1 MDVIALT
8 EHLLKNIRQQ
18 KEDYTTMLANGAVED
33 MENYRFVVGQIRGL
47 TYCEEE
53 IRAAMKVSL
62 KMAKKLFVPERVAAN
77 MKSDTPQT
85 KIPTAIEKAL
95 PEQEENKNTENPE
108 NMDVS
113 ALERLP
119 NPVGYRLW

>member
-18 KEDYTTMLANGAVED
+18 KEDYMTMLANGAVED

-53 IRAAMKVSL
+53 IRAAMKGV
-62 KMAKKLFVPERVAAN
+62 
-77 MKSDTPQT
+77 
-85 KIPTAIEKAL
+85 IE
-95 PEQEENKNTENPE
+95 
-108 NMDVS
+108 D
-113 ALERLP
+113 
-119 NPVGYRLW
+119 G

>member
-1 MDVIALT
+1 MDGVKVA

-53 IRAAMKVSL
+53 IRAAMKGV
-62 KMAKKLFVPERVAAN
+62 
-77 MKSDTPQT
+77 
-85 KIPTAIEKAL
+85 IE
-95 PEQEENKNTENPE
+95 
-108 NMDVS
+108 D
-113 ALERLP
+113 
-119 NPVGYRLW
+119 G

>member
-18 KEDYTTMLANGAVED
+18 KEDYTTMLVNGAVED

-53 IRAAMKVSL
+53 IRAAMKGV
-62 KMAKKLFVPERVAAN
+62 
-77 MKSDTPQT
+77 
-85 KIPTAIEKAL
+85 IE
-95 PEQEENKNTENPE
+95 
-108 NMDVS
+108 DD
-113 ALERLP
+113 
-119 NPVGYRLW
+119 